1 MASHGAKPNNVNWI
15 KRFSFTGLRLM
26 PVIIQKKQSYTST
39 STYNTIVA
47 EPAPINLAE
56 FVKAEKNVVV
66 IWLCRRNSMK
76 KFILF
81 IFIPHQL
88 PLARPCYDLTPI
100 ASINILSNII
110 E

>member
-1 MASHGAKPNNVNWI
+1 
-15 KRFSFTGLRLM
+15 M

-66 IWLCRRNSMK
+66 I
-76 KFILF
+76 
-81 IFIPHQL
+81 
-88 PLARPCYDLTPI
+88 
-100 ASINILSNII
+100 
-110 E
+110 